1 MSGKELTFKLVME
14 ADSKSFVTNV
24 KQSEDVTKAVIA
36 VIKEEAEK
44 LKAISTETA
53 KEVGK
58 IVPDDLQKKAD
69 QAKNKLEEVS
79 QAAGVLEGQAVQAGN
94 KIDSLGVELQEA
106 ATQADKAGLE
116 ISNVVPSG
124 TSELADKLTRS
135 LDSATEIIKD
145 AGDNAKS
152 TANNFNDFGNKSHTA
167 LDQLKSDLVS
177 AKQNLESFSK
187 TNAAPADI
195 EKAKAQVDQLEKEVQ
210 QADQAFNNFQGEVG
224 KANTS
229 LKNTDTAAQ
238 TAQKGING
246 AKFAVTALVG
256 AMGAIGIG
264 LGVRE
269 LAQAADTYTN
279 LSARINIAT
288 KDGGDFKSAMAGVHQ
303 VALMTNT
310 SLDATGN

>member
-106 ATQADKAGLE
+106 ATQANKAGLE

-124 TSELADKLTRS
+124 TSE
-135 LDSATEIIKD
+135 
-145 AGDNAKS
+145 
-152 TANNFNDFGNKSHTA
+152 
-167 LDQLKSDLVS
+167 
-177 AKQNLESFSK
+177 
-187 TNAAPADI
+187 
-195 EKAKAQVDQLEKEVQ
+195 
-210 QADQAFNNFQGEVG
+210 
-224 KANTS
+224 
-229 LKNTDTAAQ
+229 
-238 TAQKGING
+238 
-246 AKFAVTALVG
+246 
-256 AMGAIGIG
+256 
-264 LGVRE
+264 
-269 LAQAADTYTN
+269 
-279 LSARINIAT
+279 
-288 KDGGDFKSAMAGVHQ
+288 
-303 VALMTNT
+303 
-310 SLDATGN
+310 